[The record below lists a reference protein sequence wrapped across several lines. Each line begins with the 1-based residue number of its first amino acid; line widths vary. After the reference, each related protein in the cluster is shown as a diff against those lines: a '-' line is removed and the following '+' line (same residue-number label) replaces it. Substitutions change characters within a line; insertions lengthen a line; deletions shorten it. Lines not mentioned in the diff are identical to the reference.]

1 MIVLE
6 RVMLVA
12 IYALM
17 VVQLNIVWNHKQS
30 VTADLEN
37 VSQNSQELIE
47 SNRDNSEQQEKIKEL
62 IKVFAEEEKLAQE
75 EKLAALTIELD
86 LHKAMYIVTE
96 AERLR
101 LQKKLPEASEEINK
115 AKEFIWKSGDAI
127 EELKED
133 LQGLMYPIDQSV
145 EAWADG
151 NAKFSNYSLLSSTVK
166 NAMEKSNE
174 E

>member
-17 VVQLNIVWNHKQS
+17 VVQLNIIWNHKQS
-30 VTADLEN
+30 VSADLKI
-37 VSQNSQELIE
+37 VSNSSKTLIDSNSNE
-47 SNRDNSEQQEKIKEL
+47 SDQQEKIKAL
-62 IKVFAEEEKLAQE
+62 IKVFAEEEKQAQQ
-75 EKLAALTIELD
+75 EKLNALAVELD
-86 LHKAMYIVTE
+86 LHRAMYIVTE

-101 LQKKLPEASEEINK
+101 LQQKLPEASEQLNM

-145 EAWADG
+145 AAWTGGDAQ
-151 NAKFSNYSLLSSTVK
+151 FSNYPLLSSTVK
-166 NAMEKSNE
+166 NAMEKTNGK
-174 E
+174 